1 MGQVLVAISFSLR
14 RHCCERV
21 RKRRT
26 GSVHAAH
33 DPRCL
38 KGVGIHA
45 GSKHV
50 VPKAVSGTR
59 RNRNATLHWQL
70 YDRSLEVRRSSS
82 ISGMMQR

>member
-1 MGQVLVAISFSLR
+1 VGQVLVAISFSVR
-14 RHCCERV
+14 HHCCERV

-26 GSVHAAH
+26 GSVQAAH

-50 VPKAVSGTR
+50 VPKAVSGIRSNRSATR
-59 RNRNATLHWQL
+59 HWRL
-70 YDRSLEVRRSSS
+70 NIRE
-82 ISGMMQR
+82 